1 MAIVLQLQGISK
13 SFGPRVLFDDATLS
27 VAEGQRIGLIGANG
41 AGKTTLFRMILG
53 QDEITNGQVV
63 FHPTARLGYLEQQ
76 EVFPEGETVMEY
88 LMRVSGCETWECGKM
103 ASTFEITHERLEAPF
118 SSLSGGFQMRVRLS
132 GILLKDPNLLLLDE
146 PTNYLDLQTVLL
158 LESALQKYRGG
169 LLLISHDRE
178 FLKNVCTHTLEL
190 EHGKL
195 NLYPGDV
202 EAYLAFKE
210 ARLAEQQ
217 RYNKKIQAQ
226 RAHLQTFVD
235 RFRFK
240 AALASQAQNKLKQI
254 ERLKSIEIAHSLRTV
269 HMMIPNPPPKKGVAL
284 TCTNLAVGYSEGQP
298 VLRNVDFEIQRG
310 DHVAI
315 LGENGQGKTTLLKTV
330 AGELAS
336 LEGSYKWGH
345 GIRVAYYAQ
354 HIAQMLP
361 KSGTAAGYLCTVS
374 GLNLEEELLR
384 MAGNFLFTKEDLE
397 KPITLLSGG
406 ERARLCLAGIFL
418 GRYDALI
425 LDEPTNHL
433 DFDTVEALGE
443 ALQEFT
449 GTVLFVSH
457 DRTFVSQ
464 IATTIL
470 DVRDGKVRRYPYPYE
485 IYVYEL
491 QTHETFTMP
500 DEEEKNA
507 GDVPYVR
514 TRTDVY
520 QDIQKQKGALSKLE
534 EKMKKLTEEQF
545 GIHQYFNEHPGKP
558 DVQKAKRLKEIG
570 EESMQ
575 AEADW
580 FEGHDKLET
589 LVKEMK
595 TAKE

>member
-1 MAIVLQLQGISK
+1 M
-13 SFGPRVLFDDATLS
+13 
-27 VAEGQRIGLIGANG
+27 
-41 AGKTTLFRMILG
+41 
-53 QDEITNGQVV
+53 
-63 FHPTARLGYLEQQ
+63 
-76 EVFPEGETVMEY
+76 
-88 LMRVSGCETWECGKM
+88 
-103 ASTFEITHERLEAPF
+103 
-118 SSLSGGFQMRVRLS
+118 
-132 GILLKDPNLLLLDE
+132 
-146 PTNYLDLQTVLL
+146 
-158 LESALQKYRGG
+158 
-169 LLLISHDRE
+169 ISHDRE

-202 EAYLAFKE
+202 ESYLAFKE

-240 AALASQAQNKLKQI
+240 AALAAQAQNKLKQI

-269 HMMIPNPPPKKGVAL
+269 RMVIPDPSPKKGVAL
-284 TCTNLAVGYSEGQP
+284 TCTNLSVGYREGQP

-491 QTHETFTMP
+491 QTHEAFTMP
-500 DEEEKNA
+500 DDEEKNA

-558 DVQKAKRLKEIG
+558 DVQKAKRLKEIAD
-570 EESMQ
+570 ESMQ

-580 FEGHDKLET
+580 FKGHDQLEV

>member
-13 SFGPRVLFDDATLS
+13 SFGPRLLFDDATLS

-41 AGKTTLFRMILG
+41 AGKTTLFKMILG
-53 QDEITNGQVV
+53 QDEITGGQVV

-76 EVFPEGETVMEY
+76 EVFPEGETVMQY
-88 LMRVSGCETWECGKM
+88 LVRISGCESWECGKM

-118 SSLSGGFQMRVRLS
+118 LSLSGGYQMRVRLA

-202 EAYLAFKE
+202 ESYLAFKE

-235 RFRFK
+235 RFRYK
-240 AALASQAQNKLKQI
+240 AALAAQAQNKLKQI

-269 HMMIPNPPPKKGVAL
+269 RMVIPNPPLKKGVAL
-284 TCTNLAVGYSEGQP
+284 TCKDLAVGYREGQP
-298 VLRNVDFEIQRG
+298 ILRNVDFEIQRG

-315 LGENGQGKTTLLKTV
+315 LGENGQGKTTLLKSV

-500 DEEEKNA
+500 DEDEKND

-558 DVQKAKRLKEIG
+558 DVQKAKRLKEIAD
-570 EESMQ
+570 ESMQ

-580 FEGHDKLET
+580 FKGHDQLEV